1 MYYNKKNVDKF
12 MRVMYEYMTESI
24 QSQGV
29 IYLNVYLKHLW
40 LYLWNEKQAN
50 LKILEL
56 HLLFSINL

>member
-1 MYYNKKNVDKF
+1 
-12 MRVMYEYMTESI
+12 MYEYMTESI

-50 LKILEL
+50 LKIL
-56 HLLFSINL
+56 